1 MRPSAPFEEE
11 WHTARQ
17 MKTRTL
23 GALALAAMV
32 AALPLHAA
40 EPEEAMGLE
49 RGKYGDPNALI
60 TVNFAFARQELLPV
74 ARGMLEDFAN
84 TMEQGRTYE
93 LGGHTDSVGDE
104 KYNQWLSEQRANVV
118 KRFLVNLGVDAAQL
132 TVVGYGETQ
141 PTDTNR
147 TRAGRQRNRRVVLKP
162 Q

>member
-1 MRPSAPFEEE
+1 
-11 WHTARQ
+11 
-17 MKTRTL
+17 MKALTV
-23 GALALAAMV
+23 GAVALAAMMLAMPV
-32 AALPLHAA
+32 HAA

-60 TVNFAFARQELLPV
+60 TVNFAFARQDLLPI
-74 ARGMLEDFAN
+74 ARGMLEEFAN
-84 TMEQGRTYE
+84 TMEAGRTYE

-104 KYNQWLSEQRANVV
+104 KYNQWLSVQRAEMV
-118 KRFLVNLGVDAAQL
+118 KKYLVNLGVDGAQL
-132 TVVGYGETQ
+132 NVVGHGETQ